1 MRTVF
6 PEGFSPPRARAR
18 FKYVFRRSKLIEKE
32 INPYVDD
39 WEKAASADPY
49 NHYPGKE
56 VLKKLGDAGFLGLT
70 KPVEYGGAGLDYTF
84 SVAMA
89 EEMGNVRC
97 GAVPMSVGVVTD
109 MATPALAKH
118 GGDHVK
124 RNFLAPTVAGD
135 AMPCLGVSEPDAGS
149 DVAGIKTVARADG
162 DDYVIN
168 GSKMW
173 ITNGAQADWMCLLA
187 NTSADAPI
195 HANKSLICVPMD
207 SAGVKVERVLSKMG
221 MHCSDTT
228 VIFLDDV
235 RVPKKNVIGEE
246 NKGFIY
252 QMEQFQEE
260 RIFAAASALT
270 LLDNAV
276 RDTIGYTRERKVF
289 GKPVL
294 ANQYVQFKLAE
305 LQTEIEALR
314 SLVYRAVSLYNGGH
328 DVLELASMCKLKAG
342 RLSREVTDGCLQFW
356 GGMGFTNEVDISRN
370 YRDVRLQS
378 IGGGADEVMLQIIS
392 KTMGMMRKG

>member
-1 MRTVF
+1 M
-6 PEGFSPPRARAR
+6 
-18 FKYVFRRSKLIEKE
+18 
-32 INPYVDD
+32 
-39 WEKAASADPY
+39 
-49 NHYPGKE
+49 
-56 VLKKLGDAGFLGLT
+56 LKKLGDAGFLGLT
-70 KPVEYGGAGLDYTF
+70 KPVEYGGSGLDYTF

-118 GGDHVK
+118 GSDHVL

-149 DVAGIKTVARADG
+149 DVAGIKTVARSDG
-162 DDYVIN
+162 DDYVVN

-187 NTSADAPI
+187 NTSADRPV
-195 HANKSLICVPMD
+195 HANKSLLCVPMD
-207 SAGVKVERVLSKMG
+207 APGVKVERVLSKMG

-270 LLDNAV
+270 MLDNAV

-294 ANQYVQFKLAE
+294 GNQYVQFKLAE

-314 SLVYRAVSLYNGGH
+314 SLVYRAVALYGEGH

-342 RLSREVTDGCLQFW
+342 RLGREVTDGCLQFW

-392 KTMGMMRKG
+392 KTMGMGMRK